1 MMMSIAQRIAAIQER
16 IAAVARRS
24 GRDPAEVRLV
34 AVTKTHPPELIA
46 QVVAAGV
53 RDLGEN
59 RIQEAVGKVSA
70 SAIRESRPTWHLIGH
85 LQRNKA
91 KTAVGLFDM
100 IHSLDSL
107 RLAETLNRHV
117 AARAEAED
125 QRPLPVLLQV
135 NVSGE
140 AGKEGFDLPGGPE
153 HAAQWPHF
161 REEVEQILAL
171 PHLQVRG
178 LMTIA
183 PFADDPEVA
192 RPVFRTLRTL
202 RVTLAQ
208 QFPQADWSQLSMGMT
223 DDFEVAI
230 EEGATVVRIGRAI
243 FGART

>member
-1 MMMSIAQRIAAIQER
+1 MMSIAQHIAVIQER
-16 IAAVARRS
+16 IAAAARRA
-24 GRDPAEVRLV
+24 GRNPDEVRLV

-46 QVVAAGV
+46 QAVAAGV
-53 RDLGEN
+53 YDLGEN
-59 RIQEAVGKVSA
+59 RIQEAEGKVSA
-70 SAIRESRPTWHLIGH
+70 LATLEPRPTWHLIGH

-100 IHSLDSL
+100 VHSLDSL
-107 RLAETLNRHV
+107 RLAETLNRH

-153 HAAQWPHF
+153 HAAQWPQF
-161 REEVEQILAL
+161 QAEVEQILAL
-171 PHLQVRG
+171 PQLQVRG

-192 RPVFRTLRTL
+192 RPVFRMLHTLRA
-202 RVTLAQ
+202 TLAQ

-230 EEGATVVRIGRAI
+230 EEGATIVRIGRAI
-243 FGART
+243 FGARA

>member
-1 MMMSIAQRIAAIQER
+1 MMSIAQRIAAIQER
-16 IAAVARRS
+16 IAAAARRA
-24 GRDPAEVRLV
+24 GRNPAEVRLI

-46 QVVAAGV
+46 QAVTAGV
-53 RDLGEN
+53 HDLGEN
-59 RIQEAVGKVSA
+59 RIQEAEGKVSA
-70 SAIRESRPTWHLIGH
+70 LATLEPRPTWHLIGH

-100 IHSLDSL
+100 FHSLDSL
-107 RLAETLNRHV
+107 RLAETLNRHA
-117 AARAEAED
+117 AARATADD

-140 AGKEGFDLPGGPE
+140 TGKEGFNLSGGPD

-161 REEVEQILAL
+161 QAEVEQILAL

-192 RPVFRTLRTL
+192 RPVFRMLRTL

-223 DDFEVAI
+223 DDFEIAI
-230 EEGATVVRIGRAI
+230 EEGATIVRIGRAI
-243 FGART
+243 FGARA